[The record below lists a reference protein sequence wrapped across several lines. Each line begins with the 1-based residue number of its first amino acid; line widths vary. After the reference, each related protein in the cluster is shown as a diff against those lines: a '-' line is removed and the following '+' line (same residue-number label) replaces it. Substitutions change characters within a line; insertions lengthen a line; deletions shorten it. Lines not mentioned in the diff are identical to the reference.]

1 MNSKGRRTIKPSQD
15 ALKKCGHRGLDNG
28 KDMING
34 EM

>member
-15 ALKKCGHRGLDNG
+15 ALERCGLRGLDNG
-28 KDMING
+28 KEMING